1 MSRDEVLIAGAGP
14 TGLALALWLAR
25 QGVGVRIV
33 DQAAAP
39 GTTSRAVVVHART
52 LELYRQLGLA
62 EDVVNAG
69 KPNPGINL
77 WVRGKRRAHIT
88 FGDAGASLTPYPFI
102 LVYPQDRHERLL
114 IERLAQM
121 EVRVERETELL
132 GFEQHGDHVVARLR
146 GPDGEQSCEARYLAG
161 CDGARSPVRHQLGA
175 GFEGGTYD
183 QLFYVADVLAVA
195 RSNGA
200 TLDGEIH
207 LALDDADFLALF
219 SYTDDGQARLIGS
232 IREDRV
238 APGAVLAFDDVAP
251 RAIHGLGLEVKRVN
265 WFSTYKVHHRL
276 TEHFRHGR
284 VFLLGD
290 AAHIHS
296 PAGGQGMN
304 TGIGDAIN
312 LAWKLKAVLR
322 GEASDSLLDSY
333 ETERMAFA
341 RTLVETTDRVFTFVS
356 AEGGFANF
364 VRTRI
369 APLFL
374 SAAYSVDAVREFM
387 FRLVSQCML
396 NYHDSPLSSSL
407 GSAGKVRGGDRLPW
421 AAGAAIDNF
430 APTGAIDWQVHVY
443 GDVSEA
449 LAAWCHHAG
458 LALRVFAW
466 ERAHEQAGLARDAVY
481 LVRPDGYVAMADPHG
496 GIETLQR
503 YFSERHYTRF
513 A

>member
-1 MSRDEVLIAGAGP
+1 MKQTEVLIVGAGP
-14 TGLALALWLAR
+14 TGLVLALWLAR
-25 QGVGVRIV
+25 QGVDVRIV
-33 DQAAAP
+33 DKVTGP
-39 GTTSRAVVVHART
+39 GLTSRAVVVHART

-62 EDVVNAG
+62 EEVVRAG
-69 KPNPGINL
+69 TPNPGINL
-77 WVRGKRRAHIT
+77 WVRGKRRAHID
-88 FGDAGASLTPYPFI
+88 FGDAGAGLTPYPFI
-102 LVYPQDRHERLL
+102 LVFPQDRHEKLL
-114 IERLAQM
+114 IKHLEENGVQ
-121 EVRVERETELL
+121 VERETELL
-132 GFEQHGDHVVARLR
+132 NFEQHGDHVLARLR
-146 GPDGEQSCEARYLAG
+146 GPGGDECVEARFLAG
-161 CDGARSPVRHQLGA
+161 CDGAHSSVRHQLHA

-183 QLFYVADVLAVA
+183 QLFYVADVLAGGERA
-195 RSNGA
+195 
-200 TLDGEIH
+200 DGEIH

-238 APGAVLAFDDVAP
+238 APDRPLNFDDVSE
-251 RAIHGLGLEVKRVN
+251 RAIRGLGLEVERVN

-276 TEHFRHGR
+276 TEHFRNKR

-322 GEASDSLLDSY
+322 GEAHDGLLDSY
-333 ETERMAFA
+333 ETERLAFA

-369 APLFL
+369 APLFV

-396 NYHDSPLSSSL
+396 NYHDSPLSS
-407 GSAGKVRGGDRLPW
+407 GAAGKVKGGDRMPW
-421 AAGAAIDNF
+421 AAGAALDNLGH
-430 APTGAIDWQVHVY
+430 TGTIDWQVHVY
-443 GDVSEA
+443 GVPSEA
-449 LAAWCHHAG
+449 LSIWCHHAG
-458 LALRVFAW
+458 LLLRVFDW
-466 ERAHEQAGLARDAVY
+466 ERAHENAGLARDAAY
-481 LVRPDGYVAMADPHG
+481 LVRPDGYVALAEEHASVDG
-496 GIETLQR
+496 LRR
-503 YFSERHYTRF
+503 YFMERGYLRF
-513 A
+513 IQP

>member
-1 MSRDEVLIAGAGP
+1 MKRDEVLIAGAGP

-33 DQAAAP
+33 DKTAGP

-62 EDVVNAG
+62 EEVVAAG
-69 KPNPGINL
+69 MPNPGINL
-77 WVRGKRRAHIT
+77 WVHGKRRAHIN
-88 FGDAGASLTPYPFI
+88 FGDAGAELTPYPFI

-114 IERLAQM
+114 IAHLEDM
-121 EVRVERETELL
+121 GVRVERETELL
-132 GFEQHGDHVVARLR
+132 GFEQHEDHVQVRLR
-146 GPDGEQSCEARYLAG
+146 GPDGEETCEARYLAG
-161 CDGARSPVRHQLGA
+161 CDGAKSPVRHGLNA
-175 GFEGGTYD
+175 SFEGGTYD
-183 QLFYVADVLAVA
+183 QLFYVADVIAGGPPA
-195 RSNGA
+195 
-200 TLDGEIH
+200 DGQVH
-207 LALDDADFLALF
+207 LSLDDADFLALF
-219 SYTDDGQARLIGS
+219 SYTQDGQARLIGS

-238 APGAVLAFDDVAP
+238 SPDRELSFEDVGE
-251 RAIHGLGLEVKRVN
+251 RAIHGLGVEVKKVN

-322 GEASDSLLDSY
+322 GEADERLLDSFDS
-333 ETERMAFA
+333 ERLAFA
-341 RTLVETTDRVFTFVS
+341 HKLVETTDRVFTFVS
-356 AEGGFANF
+356 AEGNFANF

-369 APLFL
+369 APLFV
-374 SAAYSVDAVREFM
+374 SAAYSMDAVKEFM

-396 NYHDSPLSSSL
+396 NYHGSALSH
-407 GSAGKVRGGDRLPW
+407 GSAGKVKGGDRLPW

-430 APTGAIDWQVHVY
+430 APTGTVDWQVHVY
-443 GDVSEA
+443 GAASDA
-449 LAAWCHHAG
+449 LSSWCHRAG
-458 LALRVFAW
+458 LQLRVFDW
-466 ERAHEQAGLARDAVY
+466 ERAHEHAGLARNAAY
-481 LVRPDGYVAMADPHG
+481 LVRPDGYVGLADAG
-496 GIETLQR
+496 GTVEGLR
-503 YFSERHYTRF
+503 NYFEGIGYRRF

>member
-1 MSRDEVLIAGAGP
+1 MNRHEVFIAGAGP
-14 TGLALALWLAR
+14 TGLVLALWLAR

-33 DQAAAP
+33 DKTLGP

-62 EDVVNAG
+62 EELVAAG
-69 KPNPGINL
+69 MPNPGINL
-77 WVRGKRRAHIT
+77 WVHGKRRAHIT
-88 FGDAGASLTPYPFI
+88 FGDAGAGFTPYPFI

-114 IERLAQM
+114 IAHLEEMGVQ
-121 EVRVERETELL
+121 VERETELL
-132 GFEQHGDHVVARLR
+132 GFEQLEDHVQVRLR
-146 GPDGEQSCEARYLAG
+146 GPSGEETCEARFLAG
-161 CDGARSPVRHQLGA
+161 CDGAKSPVRHGLDA

-183 QLFYVADVLAVA
+183 QLFYVADVIASGPA
-195 RSNGA
+195 A
-200 TLDGEIH
+200 DGQVH
-207 LALDDADFLALF
+207 LSLDDADFLALF
-219 SYTDDGQARLIGS
+219 SYAADGQARLIGS

-238 APGAVLAFDDVAP
+238 SPDRELSFEDVDE
-251 RAIHGLGLEVKRVN
+251 RAIHGLGVEVKKVN

-322 GEASDSLLDSY
+322 GEADQRLLDSFDS
-333 ETERMAFA
+333 ERLAFA
-341 RTLVETTDRVFTFVS
+341 HKLVETTDRVFTFVS
-356 AEGGFANF
+356 AEGSFANF

-369 APLFL
+369 APLFV
-374 SAAYSVDAVREFM
+374 SAAYSVDAVKEFM

-396 NYHDSPLSSSL
+396 NYH
-407 GSAGKVRGGDRLPW
+407 GSALSHGSVGKVKGGDRLPW

-430 APTGAIDWQVHVY
+430 APTGTVDWQVQVY
-443 GDVSEA
+443 GDAGDA
-449 LAAWCHHAG
+449 LPAWCHRAG
-458 LALRVFAW
+458 LPLHVFDW
-466 ERAHEQAGLARDAVY
+466 ERAHEHAGLTRNAVY
-481 LVRPDGYVAMADPHG
+481 LVRPDGYVGFADAG
-496 GIETLQR
+496 GKVEALR
-503 YFSERHYTRF
+503 DYFKEIGYRRF

>member
-1 MSRDEVLIAGAGP
+1 MKRSEVLIVGAGP
-14 TGLALALWLAR
+14 TGLVLALWLVR
-25 QGVGVRIV
+25 QGVDVRIV
-33 DQAAAP
+33 DQTSGP

-62 EDVVNAG
+62 EAVVRAG
-69 KPNPGINL
+69 TPNPGINL
-77 WVRGKRRAHIT
+77 WVRGKRRAHID
-88 FGDAGASLTPYPFI
+88 FGDAGAGLTPYPFI
-102 LVYPQDRHERLL
+102 LVFPQDRHEKLL
-114 IERLAQM
+114 IAHLEENGVQ
-121 EVRVERETELL
+121 VERNTELL
-132 GFEQHGDHVVARLR
+132 NFEQHADHVLVRLR
-146 GPDGEQSCEARYLAG
+146 APGGDECVEARFLAG
-161 CDGARSPVRHQLGA
+161 CDGARSAVRHQLHA

-183 QLFYVADVLAVA
+183 QLFYVADVLAGGEPA
-195 RSNGA
+195 
-200 TLDGEIH
+200 DGEIH

-232 IREDRV
+232 IRENRID
-238 APGAVLAFDDVAP
+238 PGRPLRFDDVSE
-251 RAIHGLGLEVKRVN
+251 RAIRGLGLEVERVN

-276 TEHFRHGR
+276 TEHFRNKR

-322 GEASDSLLDSY
+322 GEAADALLDSY
-333 ETERMAFA
+333 ETERLAFA

-369 APLFL
+369 APLFV

-396 NYHDSPLSSSL
+396 NYHDSPLSA
-407 GSAGKVRGGDRLPW
+407 GSTGKVKGGDRLPW
-421 AAGAAIDNF
+421 AAGAALDNF
-430 APTGAIDWQVHVY
+430 AHTGTIDWQVHVY
-443 GDVSEA
+443 GAASDA
-449 LAAWCHHAG
+449 LSAWCHHAG
-458 LALRVFAW
+458 LLLRVFDW
-466 ERAHEQAGLARDAVY
+466 ERAHEHAGLAKDAAY
-481 LVRPDGYVAMADPHG
+481 LVRPDGYVALGDAAGTPEG
-496 GIETLQR
+496 LQR
-503 YFSERHYTRF
+503 YFHEIGYRRF
-513 A
+513 I

>member
-1 MSRDEVLIAGAGP
+1 MNTREDVLIAGAGP
-14 TGLALALWLAR
+14 TGLVLALWLAR

-33 DQAAAP
+33 DKTSGP

-62 EDVVNAG
+62 ADVVHAG
-69 KPNPGINL
+69 MPNPGINL
-77 WVRGKRRAHIT
+77 WVRGKKRAHID
-88 FGDAGASLTPYPFI
+88 FGDAGSELTPYPFL
-102 LVYPQDRHERLL
+102 LVFPQDRHERLL
-114 IERLAQM
+114 IERLEQM
-121 EVRVERETELL
+121 GVQVERETELV
-132 GFEQHGDHVVARLR
+132 GFEQHEDHVRATLR
-146 GPDGEQSCEARYLAG
+146 GPAGEQRCEARYLAG
-161 CDGARSPVRHQLGA
+161 CDGARSPVRHELGA

-183 QLFYVADVLAVA
+183 QLFYVADVIAA
-195 RSNGA
+195 GPA
-200 TLDGEIH
+200 ADGEIH
-207 LALDDADFLALF
+207 LSLDDADFLALF

-238 APGAVLAFDDVAP
+238 APDRELTFDDVGE
-251 RAIHGLGLEVKRVN
+251 RAIHGLGVEVKQVN

-322 GEASDSLLDSY
+322 GEAADGLLDSY
-333 ETERMAFA
+333 EAERMAFA

-356 AEGGFANF
+356 AESTFANF

-369 APLFL
+369 APMFV
-374 SAAYSVDAVREFM
+374 SAAYTVDAVREFM

-396 NYHDSPLSSSL
+396 NYHGSPLSS
-407 GSAGKVRGGDRLPW
+407 GSAGKVKGGDRLPW
-421 AAGAAIDNF
+421 AAGAAIDNY
-430 APTGAIDWQVHVY
+430 APTGTIDWQLHVY
-443 GDVSEA
+443 GEA
-449 LAAWCHHAG
+449 GDALEHWCHRVG
-458 LALRVFAW
+458 LPLHVFDW
-466 ERAHEQAGLARDAVY
+466 ERAHDRAGLARDAAY
-481 LVRPDGYVAMADPHG
+481 LVRPDGYVALAEESVRLDA
-496 GIETLQR
+496 LQR
-503 YFSERHYTRF
+503 YFREIGYTRF
-513 A
+513 H